1 MPATD
6 ATPAASP
13 AQGGHGHLKK
23 VLGPFQLW
31 GIAVGLVISGEY
43 FGWSY
48 GWNTAGTLGFLVATV
63 LVATMY
69 TTFIFSFT
77 ELSTAIPHAGGPFAY
92 ARRAFGP
99 NGGFVAGFATLIE
112 FVFAPPAIALAI
124 GAYLN
129 VQFPGINP
137 KWFALGAYVI
147 FIGLNWIGVG
157 IAAAF
162 ELFVTVLAIVELLVF
177 MGVVTPGWTLANFT
191 ANGWAGGSVLNGAA
205 ISGIFASIPFAIWFF
220 LAIEGAAMAAEEARD
235 PHRTIP
241 IAYTTGIVTL
251 VVLAFGVMIF
261 AGGVG
266 DWRKLANINDPLPQA
281 MKAVVGENSG
291 WLHMLV
297 WIGLF
302 GLIASFH
309 GIIMGYSRQ
318 IFALARAGYLP
329 RYFAGL
335 SPRFDTPHRALLA
348 GGVIGVIAIF
358 SDEWV
363 QFGGQTL
370 TANIVTMAVLGAIVM
385 YLISMA
391 ALFKLRNSE
400 PNLLRTYRAPFYPVF
415 PAIALGLGVVCLGAM
430 VWFNAMLTLLFI
442 VLMAAA
448 YGYFLLTSGQREAAA
463 PTRCC
468 LRPPAPDRRSRTPKR
483 CCTAPPSPARSSAS
497 KTFGRSWPS
506 RARRVRATTSPASQ
520 RGSAK
525 SAWPRA
531 TSWPTCRCRRSSTR
545 RWCRTRATTSPG
557 SSSTATTRG
566 LRAGGATSRSAR
578 SATGCWRR
586 SHARQR
592 LARSHRASRPR
603 WWPPCPS

>member
-1 MPATD
+1 M
-6 ATPAASP
+6 SS
-13 AQGGHGHLKK
+13 GLRK

-99 NGGFVAGFATLIE
+99 TGGFVAGFATLIE

-129 VQFPGINP
+129 VQFPGVNP

-147 FIGLNWIGVG
+147 FIALNWAGVG

-162 ELFVTVLAIVELLVF
+162 ELFVTLLAIFELLMF
-177 MGVVTPGWTLANFT
+177 MGVVTPGWSLANFV
-191 ANGWAGGSVLNGAA
+191 ANGWAGGDVLNGAA
-205 ISGIFASIPFAIWFF
+205 VSGIFASIPFAIWFF

-251 VVLAFGVMIF
+251 VILAFGVMIF

-281 MKAVVGENSG
+281 MKVVVGENSG

-329 RYFAGL
+329 KYFAAL
-335 SPRFDTPHRALLA
+335 SPRFNTPHRALLA
-348 GGVIGVIAIF
+348 GGVIGVVAIF
-358 SDEWV
+358 SDELV

-391 ALFKLRNSE
+391 ALFKLRKSE
-400 PNLLRTYRAPFYPVF
+400 PDLLRTYRAPFYPVF
-415 PAIALGLGVVCLGAM
+415 PAIAFGLGLVCLGAM
-430 VWFNAMLTLLFI
+430 VWFNAMLTLFFV
-442 VLMAAA
+442 VLMALG
-448 YGYFLLTSGQREAAA
+448 YGYFLATAKQRLAAA
-463 PTRCC
+463 PDAM
-468 LRPPAPDRRSRTPKR
+468 L
-483 CCTAPPSPARSSAS
+483 
-497 KTFGRSWPS
+497 
-506 RARRVRATTSPASQ
+506 
-520 RGSAK
+520 
-525 SAWPRA
+525 
-531 TSWPTCRCRRSSTR
+531 ST
-545 RWCRTRATTSPG
+545 
-557 SSSTATTRG
+557 
-566 LRAGGATSRSAR
+566 
-578 SATGCWRR
+578 
-586 SHARQR
+586 
-592 LARSHRASRPR
+592 
-603 WWPPCPS
+603 